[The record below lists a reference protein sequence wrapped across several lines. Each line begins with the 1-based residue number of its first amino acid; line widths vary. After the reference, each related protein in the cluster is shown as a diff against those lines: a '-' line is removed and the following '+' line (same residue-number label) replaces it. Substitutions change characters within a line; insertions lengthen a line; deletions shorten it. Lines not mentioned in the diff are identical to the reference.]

1 MAIQFNCPGCRQPV
15 EVDDEWAGQHVA
27 CPFCQ
32 RVVTAP
38 SESTINTLQHGLP
51 PTGRKLSPMTAGGAI
66 ATDAA
71 ATPRYNRLAVVGF
84 GLSLGAIL
92 SFVFGLIMFQFV
104 SDHVDANASPQE
116 MQKKMLELAV
126 DPEYKSRIFFGS
138 GLFCMSFSCW
148 LAGVIVS
155 VIAMTRKNLTG
166 HRLAIAGIAC
176 SVLLPFLVCAG
187 PLLGL

>member
-38 SESTINTLQHGLP
+38 TESTITALQDDLP
-51 PTGRKLSPMTAGGAI
+51 PTARRLSPSGPGDVI

-71 ATPRYNRLAVVGF
+71 TPPRYNRLAVVGF
-84 GLSLGAIL
+84 GLSLAAMLLLVLAGILLQFVFEQLDPNVTIEEQQKKLMELSREPEFAGRFMLGFGSLCL
-92 SFVFGLIMFQFV
+92 SFV
-104 SDHVDANASPQE
+104 
-116 MQKKMLELAV
+116 
-126 DPEYKSRIFFGS
+126 
-138 GLFCMSFSCW
+138 CW

-155 VIAMTRKNLTG
+155 AIAATRKDLAG
-166 HRLAIAGIAC
+166 RRLAIAGIAC
-176 SVLLPFLVCAG
+176 SVLC
-187 PLLGL
+187 LLLFCTGSLF

>member
-66 ATDAA
+66 ATHAA
-71 ATPRYNRLAVVGF
+71 AMPRYNRLAVVGF
-84 GLSLGAIL
+84 GLSLAAIL
-92 SFVFGLIMFQFV
+92 LLMLSGILMQFAADEIGQNSTFQE
-104 SDHVDANASPQE
+104 N
-116 MQKKMLELAV
+116 QKKVAELLSSPETAGRMLLGLA
-126 DPEYKSRIFFGS
+126 SFLL
-138 GLFCMSFSCW
+138 GLVCW
-148 LAGVIVS
+148 LAGVIIS
-155 VIAMTRKNLTG
+155 VIAVTRTALPG
-166 HRLAIAGIAC
+166 HRLAIFGIAC
-176 SVLLPFLVCAG
+176 SVLC
-187 PLLGL
+187 PLLFCSGLL